1 MSDYDEFVDDSRYL
15 AAVKDTEKTCRD
27 VERVIRRVRKLAEDD
42 PDAVTFEDLRIETKK
57 AIEKLDQKETI
68 RQDLIADNCEDY
80 EDNENY
86 LNSLNDYDSMVMQW
100 SKLLSKESVRIYGP
114 STSVKADHNSGS
126 IAEMV
131 SLIKDQSAQMKMQND
146 QIKAQNDL
154 IQSCVK
160 ANTDQNVL
168 FKTSVDASI
177 GKNNGPRPPT
187 PASPS
192 FAQPAIFM
200 IVRNRENL

>member
-1 MSDYDEFVDDSRYL
+1 MSDYDEFVEDSRYL

-114 STSVKADHNSGS
+114 PTSVKP
-126 IAEMV
+126 
-131 SLIKDQSAQMKMQND
+131 DQSSDSVVQAILTRMESQAREHND
-146 QIKAQNDL
+146 QLKAQNDL
-154 IQSCVK
+154 IQSCIK

-192 FAQPAIFM
+192 FCPAGDLHDCKRWKEFI
-200 IVRNRENL
+200 